1 MSRRNRAILSLVVA
15 AAFWAGNYVFGHVAV
30 ESMSPFSI
38 VFLRWAI
45 ALIPLVLIAQLA
57 EHPDW
62 RMVIGHWRFLLFQ
75 GVLGM
80 FAYNFLLYAALH
92 VSTAFAASLINAAN
106 PALIALVALVVLHE
120 RIGWRGAVGIALA
133 LLGVLVVLTRGDI
146 GTLTTSAFGSGTWL
160 MLGAIAVWTVYS
172 IAGRM
177 GPRLPP
183 VTAVTVQAA
192 FVVAG
197 LAVVAPFVGVTIP
210 KDAPGVAS
218 LLFIAIFPSCLSYV
232 LWNTALDEI
241 SPGKAGVFLNLIT
254 LFTAIWA
261 LATGETISV
270 SQIVGGL
277 AIIVGVLLTTLPGHG
292 KEHPVEAGAGI
303 SKHATHGD
311 VESR

>member
-62 RMVIGHWRFLLFQ
+62 RMVIGHWR
-75 GVLGM
+75 
-80 FAYNFLLYAALH
+80 FLLYAALH

-177 GPRLPP
+177 GPKLPP

-192 FVVAG
+192 FVVTG

-210 KDAPGVAS
+210 KDAPGVTS

-277 AIIVGVLLTTLPGHG
+277 AIIVGVLLTTLPRHG